1 MNSENNIAI
10 PEINTVDVDH
20 YVNLSTIQ
28 QEDLKNPVESNQ
40 ETLEEQINREQW
52 VKLSLDEVHAK
63 MKELKIPDLL
73 YARGKNKGN
82 IHKSRK
88 STVNHSLKW
97 ARSVKVGEVEEIKPL
112 SKKRFELT
120 TGDTKSSE

>member
-63 MKELKIPDLL
+63 MKELKIPPVCAWKEQGQ
-73 YARGKNKGN
+73 YSQEQEKY
-82 IHKSRK
+82 SE
-88 STVNHSLKW
+88 S
-97 ARSVKVGEVEEIKPL
+97 L
-112 SKKRFELT
+112 SKMGSFCQS
-120 TGDTKSSE
+120 G